1 MIKSKTAGVFEP
13 LDVQNPTEQLKTAY
27 QIATNCLSDHY
38 ESVEKLKDDF
48 SKLADV
54 DDYIKTETINFNY
67 NEASAK
73 VVANILELV
82 NAITKLNE
90 QNVLDP
96 NVKNIVLDENN

>member
-1 MIKSKTAGVFEP
+1 
-13 LDVQNPTEQLKTAY
+13 LK
-27 QIATNCLSDHY
+27 
-38 ESVEKLKDDF
+38 EDF
-48 SKLADV
+48 SKLPDV
-54 DDYIKTETINFNY
+54 EDYIKNETINFNY